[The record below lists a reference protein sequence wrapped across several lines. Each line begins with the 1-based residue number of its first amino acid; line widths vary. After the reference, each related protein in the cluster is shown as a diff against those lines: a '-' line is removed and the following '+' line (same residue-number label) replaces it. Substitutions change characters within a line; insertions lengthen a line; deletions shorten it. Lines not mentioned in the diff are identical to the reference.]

1 MGKYVLK
8 RIAMML
14 LMLIGMSFIVFAS
27 LYFAPG
33 DPAEI
38 AAGPSATQEEIELTR
53 AYLGLDKP
61 FWSQY
66 GSYLWGLVHGKL
78 GISLI
83 SRQPISSELAVRLP
97 NTLNLAVAAM
107 LISCIVGIPLG
118 ILAAV
123 RKDGVLDNLFTTVS
137 LFGIS
142 VPNFWLG
149 SMLIILFCVKLRL
162 LPTGGM
168 SAPFWT
174 AVGFKQALL
183 PAISLGL
190 QTAAGFCR
198 IGRSSMLDV
207 LQSDY
212 VRTAKA
218 KGLKFNRVVTI
229 HALKNALIPIVTQ
242 MGTSFGGLLSGAIVT
257 EQVFA
262 INGIGTYLINAI
274 SQRNYTA
281 VQGTVLLIA
290 FMFITI
296 TLIVDLIYCVIDPR
310 IKYEGGG
317 DSDEERE
324 PCCSGV
330 SEAAAEQAGYPLLCG
345 DAGGD
350 PSGGFC
356 PCLHPVRS
364 QRYAAYLSP
373 ASRLLG

>member
-14 LMLIGMSFIVFAS
+14 LMLLGMTFIVFAS

-66 GSYLWGLVHGKL
+66 GSYLWGLLHGNL
-78 GISLI
+78 GTSLL
-83 SRQPISSELAVRLP
+83 SRQPIASELAVRLP

-107 LISCIVGIPLG
+107 LISCLVGIPLG

-168 SAPFWT
+168 TAPFWT
-174 AVGFKQALL
+174 ATGFQQALL
-183 PAISLGL
+183 PSISLGL

-218 KGLKFNRVVTI
+218 KGLKFKRVVVV
-229 HALKNALIPIVTQ
+229 HALKNALIPTVTQ

-274 SQRNYTA
+274 GQRNYTA

-310 IKYEGGG
+310 IKYE
-317 DSDEERE
+317 
-324 PCCSGV
+324 
-330 SEAAAEQAGYPLLCG
+330 
-345 DAGGD
+345 
-350 PSGGFC
+350 
-356 PCLHPVRS
+356 
-364 QRYAAYLSP
+364 
-373 ASRLLG
+373 